1 MFLKLLS
8 YDIRAGIFGRLKS
21 FIFPICVYVFAFI
34 DYMLHTRFYVKM
46 GKPPVFGR
54 NLGDALLYIYGG
66 MREYDPTVEIR
77 FVFPALWMLLYLLLA
92 YIVLYYPYRDLE
104 ENGQNILVRTGGR
117 GLWWLSK
124 CAWNV
129 LHVSLY
135 FLLGWGVTALGCVI
149 AGVPLTMN
157 ITPNV
162 NMLFDMFGTGM
173 RHPEELVLET
183 LLLPL
188 LVMAAAC
195 LAQMALSLFIKP
207 IFSYMVMVAM
217 LVASAYYLNPFLLG
231 NYAMPIRSARMI
243 EEGVRFGMGC
253 AICAGIIGVSV
264 AAGLIRFQKYDIL
277 SRENG

>member
-77 FVFPALWMLLYLLLA
+77 FVFPALWMLMYLLLA

-117 GLWWLSK
+117 GLW
-124 CAWNV
+124 
-129 LHVSLY
+129 
-135 FLLGWGVTALGCVI
+135 
-149 AGVPLTMN
+149 
-157 ITPNV
+157 
-162 NMLFDMFGTGM
+162 
-173 RHPEELVLET
+173 
-183 LLLPL
+183 
-188 LVMAAAC
+188 
-195 LAQMALSLFIKP
+195 
-207 IFSYMVMVAM
+207 
-217 LVASAYYLNPFLLG
+217 
-231 NYAMPIRSARMI
+231 
-243 EEGVRFGMGC
+243 
-253 AICAGIIGVSV
+253 
-264 AAGLIRFQKYDIL
+264 
-277 SRENG
+277 